1 MSLNDGGM
9 DIDAM
14 LDGAMDVA
22 SRGNGDSKA
31 ARSPNRSRSNSRD
44 RKTSSRRR
52 NSKSRSPA
60 KRRRDSRSRSRDKDR
75 RRSRSRSRDRRRRRS
90 PSRDRRRSRSR
101 DRAVRRRSR
110 SRSRDRRRSPPRRPR
125 VVDHRDRRSPRRSP
139 PPRSRLPGP
148 ERRDV
153 MPFNPRH
160 SPPKNAKLEL
170 TAEERDQRTLL
181 IMQIARDTRPRDL
194 EEFFSAVGAVR
205 DVRIIT
211 DSRTGRSKGICYVE
225 FWDEESVPLGLA
237 LNGQKLMKAPLQI
250 QRTCAERNRAANATM
265 ASSLGF
271 VAAGAKGPAR
281 VLLENLHPKIDEKM
295 LREIFESFGRIDRL
309 EVETESNGDSKET
322 GIITFRNADDAQKAC
337 EQLNNFE
344 LAGRCIRLSIMSDHE
359 RTAKKEEASIHQR
372 SLDDCGDRQ
381 GFSLGAGGRQ
391 QLMAKLAQGTGSGM
405 ELTASAQLAATHAG
419 NSQIPSIATQ
429 CFLLSNMFDPSK
441 ETEPAW
447 DVDIREDVIEQCLQ
461 HGGALHVFVDKGSDQ
476 GNVYVKCPSIAIAHQ
491 AVSALHGRWFSGKVI
506 TANYVPV
513 NSYHDLFPDAIH
525 ARVILTTR
533 AAAGAV
539 APGIPI
545 PQGMPVPPQP
555 PHMVMANGY
564 GYGMMPPPPQGAPP
578 APYGG
583 YY

>member
-1 MSLNDGGM
+1 MNDQPLD

-14 LDGAMDVA
+14 LDGAMEA
-22 SRGNGDSKA
+22 GNHSEKDNQ
-31 ARSPNRSRSNSRD
+31 NRSMERSN
-44 RKTSSRRR
+44 
-52 NSKSRSPA
+52 
-60 KRRRDSRSRSRDKDR
+60 
-75 RRSRSRSRDRRRRRS
+75 RSRSRSKDRKRS
-90 PSRDRRRSRSR
+90 RSRDRRRSRSR
-101 DRAVRRRSR
+101 DRGDRRRSSRSRSKDRRRRRSGSRERSRRSRSRDRGGASSARRRSR
-110 SRSRDRRRSPPRRPR
+110 TRSRDRRRSPPRR
-125 VVDHRDRRSPRRSP
+125 RDRRSPLGRRSPRRS

-170 TAEERDQRTLL
+170 SAEERDQRTLL

-194 EEFFSAVGAVR
+194 EEFFSSVGAVR

-237 LNGQKLMKAPLQI
+237 LNGQRLMGAPLQI
-250 QRTCAERNRAANATM
+250 QRTCAERNRAANSSM
-265 ASSLGF
+265 ASTLGF
-271 VAAGAKGPAR
+271 VAPGATKGPAHL
-281 VLLENLHPKIDEKM
+281 VVENLHPKIESSM
-295 LREIFESFGRIDRL
+295 LRGIFDSFGRIEKL
-309 EVETESNGDSKET
+309 EMETEHNGDNRGFAVISFKNSE
-322 GIITFRNADDAQKAC
+322 DAQKAC

-344 LAGRCIRLSIMSDHE
+344 LAGRNIRLSIKQE
-359 RTAKKEEASIHQR
+359 PVPQQKKEEASIHQR
-372 SLDDCGDRQ
+372 SLDDIGDRQ

-405 ELTASAQLAATHAG
+405 ELTASAQMAAQHAG

-429 CFLLSNMFDPSK
+429 CFLLSNMFDPTK
-441 ETEPAW
+441 ETEPNW

-461 HGGALHVFVDKGSDQ
+461 HGGALHVFVDKGSEQ

-513 NSYHDLFPDAIH
+513 NSYHDLFPDAMQ
-525 ARVILTTR
+525 ARAVLSTR
-533 AAAGAV
+533 GGQPPMV
-539 APGIPI
+539 V
-545 PQGMPVPPQP
+545 PQIQQTPLQPQP
-555 PHMVMANGY
+555 PMGMANGY
-564 GYGMMPPPPQGAPP
+564 GAYGMMPAQGA
-578 APYGG
+578 AAQQQQYGG

>member
-1 MSLNDGGM
+1 MDGAL
-9 DIDAM
+9 DVDAM
-14 LDGAMDVA
+14 LDGAMDA
-22 SRGNGDSKA
+22 AMEEKDQNRQKSSPSRS
-31 ARSPNRSRSNSRD
+31 NRSRSRSP
-44 RKTSSRRR
+44 SRRSGR
-52 NSKSRSPA
+52 
-60 KRRRDSRSRSRDKDR
+60 SRSRSRDRRRSRSRDRGDR

-90 PSRDRRRSRSR
+90 TSRDRRRSRSR
-101 DRAVRRRSR
+101 DRGAYRRRSR
-110 SRSRDRRRSPPRRPR
+110 TRSRDRRRSPPRRRRSPP
-125 VVDHRDRRSPRRSP
+125 RRSPRRSP
-139 PPRSRLPGP
+139 PRGRLPGP

-170 TAEERDQRTLL
+170 SPEERDQRTLL

-194 EEFFSAVGAVR
+194 EEFFSSVGAVR

-237 LNGQKLMKAPLQI
+237 LNGQRLMGAPLQI
-250 QRTCAERNRAANATM
+250 QRTCAERNRAANSSM
-265 ASSLGF
+265 ASTLGF
-271 VAAGAKGPAR
+271 VAPGAAKGPAH
-281 VLLENLHPKIDEKM
+281 VLVENLHPKITENM
-295 LREIFESFGRIDRL
+295 IREIFESFGRIEKL
-309 EVETESNGDSKET
+309 EMEKLSNGDNRET
-322 GIITFRNADDAQKAC
+322 AVIVFRNADEAQKSI

-344 LAGRCIRLSIMSDHE
+344 LAGRQIRLSIKQD
-359 RTAKKEEASIHQR
+359 APPPPQIKKEEASIHQR
-372 SLDDCGDRQ
+372 SLDDIGDRQ

-405 ELTASAQLAATHAG
+405 ELTASAQMAAQHAG

-447 DVDIREDVIEQCLQ
+447 DHDIREDVIEQCAQ
-461 HGGALHVFVDKGSDQ
+461 HGGALHVFVDKGSEQ

-513 NSYHDLFPDAIH
+513 NSYHDLFPDAVA
-525 ARVILTTR
+525 ARVPLNTR
-533 AAAGAV
+533 IAAAAGIQMMQVPVMV
-539 APGIPI
+539 APG
-545 PQGMPVPPQP
+545 GGVP
-555 PHMVMANGY
+555 ANGY
-564 GYGMMPPPPQGAPP
+564 SSYGMMSATGAIPPQSSQ

>member
-1 MSLNDGGM
+1 MDGAL
-9 DIDAM
+9 DVDAM
-14 LDGAMDVA
+14 LDGAMDA
-22 SRGNGDSKA
+22 ALEQKDQNRQKSSPSRS
-31 ARSPNRSRSNSRD
+31 NRSRS
-44 RKTSSRRR
+44 
-52 NSKSRSPA
+52 RSPA
-60 KRRRDSRSRSRDKDR
+60 RKSGRSRSRSRDRRRSRSKDRGDR

-90 PSRDRRRSRSR
+90 GSRDRRRSRSR
-101 DRAVRRRSR
+101 DRTAYRRRSR
-110 SRSRDRRRSPPRRPR
+110 TRSRDRRRSPPRRRRSPP
-125 VVDHRDRRSPRRSP
+125 RRSPRRSP
-139 PPRSRLPGP
+139 PRGRLPGP

-170 TAEERDQRTLL
+170 SPEERDQRTLL

-194 EEFFSAVGAVR
+194 EEFFSSVGAVR

-237 LNGQKLMKAPLQI
+237 LNGQRLMGAPLQI
-250 QRTCAERNRAANATM
+250 QRTCAERNRAANSSM
-265 ASSLGF
+265 ASTLGF
-271 VAAGAKGPAR
+271 VAPGAAKGPAH
-281 VLLENLHPKIDEKM
+281 VLIENLHPKITENM
-295 LREIFESFGRIDRL
+295 IREIFESFGRIEKL
-309 EVETESNGDSKET
+309 EMDKLSNGDNRET
-322 GIITFRNADDAQKAC
+322 AVIVFRNADEAQKSI

-344 LAGRCIRLSIMSDHE
+344 LAGRQIRLSLKVDPQQVP
-359 RTAKKEEASIHQR
+359 KKEEASIHQR
-372 SLDDCGDRQ
+372 SLDDVGDRQ

-405 ELTASAQLAATHAG
+405 ELTASAQMAAQHAG

-441 ETEPAW
+441 ETEPNW
-447 DVDIREDVIEQCLQ
+447 DHDIREDVIEQCAQ
-461 HGGALHVFVDKGSDQ
+461 HGGALHVYVDKGSEQ

-513 NSYHDLFPDAIH
+513 NSYHDLFPDAVPTRMPLNT
-525 ARVILTTR
+525 RVA
-533 AAAGAV
+533 AAAGIQMMQMPAMAAV
-539 APGIPI
+539 PAG
-545 PQGMPVPPQP
+545 QP
-555 PHMVMANGY
+555 ALGGAGNGY
-564 GYGMMPPPPQGAPP
+564 SYGMMSATGAIPPTQSQ

>member
-1 MSLNDGGM
+1 MSGDATM

-14 LDGAMDVA
+14 LDGAMEAAAAHANSENVN
-22 SRGNGDSKA
+22 NGDSSAVK
-31 ARSPNRSRSNSRD
+31 SSDRSRSNSRD
-44 RKTSSRRR
+44 RKRSPRRR
-52 NSKSRSPA
+52 S
-60 KRRRDSRSRSRDKDR
+60 SRSRSRDR
-75 RRSRSRSRDRRRRRS
+75 RQRSRSRDRRRRRS
-90 PSRDRRRSRSR
+90 PSKDRRRSRSR
-101 DRAVRRRSR
+101 DRGGYRRRSR
-110 SRSRDRRRSPPRRPR
+110 TRSPIRRRSPPRRPR
-125 VVDHRDRRSPRRSP
+125 IVDHRDRRSPRRSP

-181 IMQIARDTRPRDL
+181 IMQIARETRPRDL

-271 VAAGAKGPAR
+271 VAAGQKGPAKL
-281 VLLENLHPKIDEKM
+281 VMENIHPKITDSM
-295 LREIFESFGRIDRL
+295 LRDVFESFGRIEKLQLD
-309 EVETESNGDSKET
+309 TDPSGDCKGT
-322 GIITFRNADDAQKAC
+322 GFIEFRNAEDAQKAC

-344 LAGRCIRLSIMSDHE
+344 LAGRQIRLSIKHE
-359 RTAKKEEASIHQR
+359 SSSKKEEASIHQR
-372 SLDDCGDRQ
+372 SLDDVGNRQ

-405 ELTASAQLAATHAG
+405 ELTAVAQQAAQHAG

-429 CFLLSNMFDPSK
+429 CFLLSNMFDPTK
-441 ETEPAW
+441 ETEPNW
-447 DVDIREDVIEQCLQ
+447 DHDIREDVIEQCLQ
-461 HGGALHVFVDKGSDQ
+461 HGGALHVFVDKGSEQ

-513 NSYHDLFPDAIH
+513 NSYHDLFPDAMLSR
-525 ARVILTTR
+525 AVLSTRVPPPVVV
-533 AAAGAV
+533 V
-539 APGIPI
+539 APPTMPPHAMPPNGFVYGIP
-545 PQGMPVPPQP
+545 P
-555 PHMVMANGY
+555 
-564 GYGMMPPPPQGAPP
+564 GAPP

>member
-1 MSLNDGGM
+1 MDEPLD
-9 DIDAM
+9 DIDVM
-14 LDGAMDVA
+14 LEGAMNSGKDI
-22 SRGNGDSKA
+22 SLKGQKTEPLEGSPSHQSGSW
-31 ARSPNRSRSNSRD
+31 RSP
-44 RKTSSRRR
+44 KIVEKPT
-52 NSKSRSPA
+52 
-60 KRRRDSRSRSRDKDR
+60 
-75 RRSRSRSRDRRRRRS
+75 
-90 PSRDRRRSRSR
+90 
-101 DRAVRRRSR
+101 
-110 SRSRDRRRSPPRRPR
+110 RSRDRRRSPPPRR
-125 VVDHRDRRSPRRSP
+125 RDRRSPLGRRSPRRS

-170 TAEERDQRTLL
+170 SAEERDQRTLL

-194 EEFFSAVGAVR
+194 EEFFSSVGAVR

-237 LNGQKLMKAPLQI
+237 LNGQRLMGAPLQI
-250 QRTCAERNRAANATM
+250 QRTCAERNRAANSSM
-265 ASSLGF
+265 ASTLGF
-271 VAAGAKGPAR
+271 VAPGAAKGPAH
-281 VLLENLHPKIDEKM
+281 VVVENLHPKIDAKM
-295 LREIFESFGRIDRL
+295 LQGIFDAFGRIEKL
-309 EVETESNGDSKET
+309 EMETEHNGDNRGFAVISFKNSEE
-322 GIITFRNADDAQKAC
+322 AQKAC

-344 LAGRCIRLSIMSDHE
+344 LAGRNIRLSIKQDAVPQH
-359 RTAKKEEASIHQR
+359 KKEEASIHQR
-372 SLDDCGDRQ
+372 SLDDIGDRQ

-405 ELTASAQLAATHAG
+405 ELTASAQMAAQHAG

-441 ETEPAW
+441 ETEPNW

-461 HGGALHVFVDKGSDQ
+461 HGGALHVFVDKGSEQ

-513 NSYHDLFPDAIH
+513 NSYHDLFPDAMQ
-525 ARVILTTR
+525 ARNVLSTR
-533 AAAGAV
+533 AGAAGGQ
-539 APGIPI
+539 PLI
-545 PQGMPVPPQP
+545 PQMQQQQMQPQP
-555 PHMVMANGY
+555 TMGMANGY
-564 GYGMMPPPPQGAPP
+564 GAYGMMPAQGAS
-578 APYGG
+578 AQQQQYGG

>member
-1 MSLNDGGM
+1 MDDSL

-14 LDGAMDVA
+14 LDGAMEA
-22 SRGNGDSKA
+22 GQKEKERQRTPEKTS
-31 ARSPNRSRSNSRD
+31 NRSRSRSKD
-44 RKTSSRRR
+44 RKR
-52 NSKSRSPA
+52 SRSP
-60 KRRRDSRSRSRDKDR
+60 KDRRRSRSKERGDR
-75 RRSRSRSRDRRRRRS
+75 RRSRSRSRDRRSRRKSVS
-90 PSRDRRRSRSR
+90 PIRRRSRSR
-101 DRAVRRRSR
+101 DRGAPNRRRSR
-110 SRSRDRRRSPPRRPR
+110 TRSRDRRRSPPRR
-125 VVDHRDRRSPRRSP
+125 RDRRSPVRRSPRRS

-170 TAEERDQRTLL
+170 SAEERDQRTLL

-194 EEFFSAVGAVR
+194 EEFFSSVGAVR

-237 LNGQKLMKAPLQI
+237 LNGQRLMGAPLQI
-250 QRTCAERNRAANATM
+250 QRTCAERNRAANSSM
-265 ASSLGF
+265 ASTLGF
-271 VAAGAKGPAR
+271 VAPGSAKGPAQ
-281 VLLENLHPKIDEKM
+281 VLVENLHPKIDEKM
-295 LREIFESFGRIDRL
+295 VKEIFEAFGRIEKL
-309 EVETESNGDSKET
+309 EMDTDSNGENR
-322 GIITFRNADDAQKAC
+322 GFAVITFKNAEEAQKAC

-344 LAGRCIRLSIMSDHE
+344 LAGRNIRLTIKQDQPQQQH
-359 RTAKKEEASIHQR
+359 KKEEASIHQR
-372 SLDDCGDRQ
+372 SLDDVGDRQ

-405 ELTASAQLAATHAG
+405 ELTASAQMAAQHAG
-419 NSQIPSIATQ
+419 NAQIPSIATQ

-441 ETEPAW
+441 ETELSW
-447 DVDIREDVIEQCLQ
+447 DVDIREDVIEQCLT
-461 HGGALHVFVDKGSDQ
+461 HGGALHVFVDKGSEQ

-513 NSYHDLFPDAIH
+513 NSYHDLFPDAVQ
-525 ARVILTTR
+525 ARSVLSTR
-533 AAAGAV
+533 AGAGGGAGAQAQQV
-539 APGIPI
+539 
-545 PQGMPVPPQP
+545 PQVPA
-555 PHMVMANGY
+555 MGNGY
-564 GYGMMPPPPQGAPP
+564 GAYGMIP
-578 APYGG
+578 APGATQQQQQYGGG

>member
-1 MSLNDGGM
+1 MTDAAM

-14 LDGAMDVA
+14 LDGAMEDA
-22 SRGNGDSKA
+22 KNEKSRGSQ
-31 ARSPNRSRSNSRD
+31 
-44 RKTSSRRR
+44 
-52 NSKSRSPA
+52 RSPA
-60 KRRRDSRSRSRDKDR
+60 RSNRSRSRSRDRKRSRSRSKDRRRSRSRDRGDR

-90 PSRDRRRSRSR
+90 GSRDRRRSRSR
-101 DRAVRRRSR
+101 DRGGYRRRSR
-110 SRSRDRRRSPPRRPR
+110 TRSRDRRRSPPRR
-125 VVDHRDRRSPRRSP
+125 RDRRSPVRRSPRRS

-170 TAEERDQRTLL
+170 SAEERDQRTLL

-194 EEFFSAVGAVR
+194 EEFFSSVGAVR

-237 LNGQKLMKAPLQI
+237 LNGQRLMGAPLQI
-250 QRTCAERNRAANATM
+250 QRTCAERNRIANSSV
-265 ASSLGF
+265 ASTLGF
-271 VAAGAKGPAR
+271 VAPGGKGPAQ
-281 VLLENLHPKIDEKM
+281 VLVENLHPKIDDKM
-295 LREIFESFGRIDRL
+295 LGEVFDSFGRIDKL
-309 EVETESNGDSKET
+309 DVEKDMNGENK
-322 GIITFRNADDAQKAC
+322 GFAVITFRNADEAQKAC
-337 EQLNNFE
+337 EQLNDFE
-344 LAGRCIRLSIMSDHE
+344 VAGRKMRLTIKQEPTPQQSI
-359 RTAKKEEASIHQR
+359 KKEEASIHQR
-372 SLDDCGDRQ
+372 SLDDVGDRQ

-405 ELTASAQLAATHAG
+405 ELTASAQMAAQHAG

-429 CFLLSNMFDPSK
+429 CFLLSNMFDPAK
-441 ETEPAW
+441 ETEPQW
-447 DVDIREDVIEQCLQ
+447 DHDIREDVIEQCAC
-461 HGGALHVFVDKGSDQ
+461 HGGALHVFVDKGSQQ

-513 NSYHDLFPDAIH
+513 NSYHDLFPDAVH
-525 ARVILTTR
+525 ARLPLSTR
-533 AAAGAV
+533 NV
-539 APGIPI
+539 
-545 PQGMPVPPQP
+545 VPPPQVP
-555 PHMVMANGY
+555 MMTVPQQQVTANGY
-564 GYGMMPPPPQGAPP
+564 GYGMIPGQGAAPAQ

-583 YY
+583 AGGYYQ